1 LIAPVFFY
9 KYPPAG
15 IAIVKYFFNF
25 CRKKAMK
32 KYIIF
37 ITAVFLFSLNA
48 LHAQDRTLKQVM
60 ELKMPKNTGD
70 ELCGTRGAGVC
81 WNPLTQKYYA
91 AFAGNTGFPMGVFTA
106 AGKII
111 SGDTVAT
118 MEDIR
123 GIWYDAAINKIMAN
137 GYNDIGWINYEL
149 DKAGMP
155 THYYYKYLG
164 MNQPNMQSVGA
175 YDNKMKKVLFLDGSR
190 VMLYE
195 GTSMAAAVKDSVQ
208 IHWGR
213 KKAEGA
219 GDNEGE
225 LKVNEDYNGNVV
237 ATNIKDA
244 EFGFLNITS
253 KQIELYDY
261 KGGFLQQT
269 LKLPDTA
276 PVEALFN
283 FANSNG
289 IYWLF
294 DIANRKWIGYK

>member
-1 LIAPVFFY
+1 
-9 KYPPAG
+9 
-15 IAIVKYFFNF
+15 
-25 CRKKAMK
+25 MK

-37 ITAVFLFSLNA
+37 ITVLILCSSNAV
-48 LHAQDRTLKQVM
+48 HAQDRILKQVM

-111 SGDTVAT
+111 SGDTLAT

-149 DKAGMP
+149 DKAGIP

-164 MNQPNMQSVGA
+164 MNQPNEQSVGA
-175 YDNKMKKVLFLDGSR
+175 YDNKMKRVLFLDGSR
-190 VMLYE
+190 VMLYV
-195 GTSMAAAVKDSVQ
+195 GNSNMFVAVKDSVL

-213 KKAEGA
+213 KKTEGA
-219 GDNEGE
+219 GDNEDALE
-225 LKVNEDYNGNVV
+225 VNQDYNSNVV
-237 ATNIKDA
+237 ATGITNA
-244 EFGFLNITS
+244 EFGFLNTVN
-253 KQIELYDY
+253 KEIELYGY
-261 KGGFLQQT
+261 KGGFLQQN

-276 PVEALFN
+276 PVEASFN
-283 FANSNG
+283 FAFCNG
-289 IYWLF
+289 TYWLF